1 MQCHT
6 SRAKFSLCNAVA
18 LAEPALGIFG
28 GLIALAGII
37 CSLIAYWQ
45 VFEGISL
52 SLEESGNGAL
62 AQRMRLL
69 RTFYLFSFA
78 GLFVLSFVVA
88 AVIVLGGGI
97 KNPNIELWWLGYVT
111 LPLGWLLCLFFVLS
125 PLGEAYEALRG
136 EPAAGSL
143 GDERSGVPPSSK
155 LLRQS
160 YEGQEASYYA
170 GEEGDGVNLST
181 QPQSLAV

>member
-1 MQCHT
+1 MKCHT
-6 SRAKFSLCNAVA
+6 ARADPKFSLFNAVA

-45 VFEGISL
+45 VFEGTSL

-88 AVIVLGGGI
+88 AVIVLGAGI

-111 LPLGWLLCLFFVLS
+111 LPLGWLLCWFFVLS

-136 EPAAGSL
+136 EPAAGS
-143 GDERSGVPPSSK
+143 
-155 LLRQS
+155 
-160 YEGQEASYYA
+160 
-170 GEEGDGVNLST
+170 
-181 QPQSLAV
+181 

>member
-1 MQCHT
+1 L
-6 SRAKFSLCNAVA
+6 FNAVA

-111 LPLGWLLCLFFVLS
+111 LPSVGFSACSSSSVPLVRRTRHCVES
-125 PLGEAYEALRG
+125 PR
-136 EPAAGSL
+136 PAA
-143 GDERSGVPPSSK
+143 
-155 LLRQS
+155 
-160 YEGQEASYYA
+160 
-170 GEEGDGVNLST
+170 
-181 QPQSLAV
+181 